1 MNLKNIFDIVVQNVR
16 DVRFM
21 GQEQKV
27 VVRSSLV
34 ELRNRHDRAVP
45 TLIFYA
51 SRGNCGT

>member
-1 MNLKNIFDIVVQNVR
+1 MR
-16 DVRFM
+16 DVRFK

-34 ELRNRHDRAVP
+34 ELRNRYDREVP

-51 SRGNCGT
+51 AEEITALDSDHEHFSLI